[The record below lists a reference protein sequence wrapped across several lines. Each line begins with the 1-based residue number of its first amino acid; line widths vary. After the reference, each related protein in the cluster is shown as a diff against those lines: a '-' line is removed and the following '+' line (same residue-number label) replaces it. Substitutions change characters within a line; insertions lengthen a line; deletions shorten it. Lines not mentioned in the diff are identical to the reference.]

1 MASKKSA
8 KSGKKNLKK
17 GKKLQATKTL
27 AVDYFLKVDGGITGE
42 S

>member
-1 MASKKSA
+1 MATKK
-8 KSGKKNLKK
+8 GKKLGK

-27 AVDYFLKVDGGITGE
+27 ALQAHANIPGQKQ